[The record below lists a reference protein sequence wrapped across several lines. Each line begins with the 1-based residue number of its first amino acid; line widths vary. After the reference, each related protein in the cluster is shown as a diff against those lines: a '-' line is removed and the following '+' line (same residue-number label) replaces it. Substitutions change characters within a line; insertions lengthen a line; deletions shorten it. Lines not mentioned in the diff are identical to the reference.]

1 MTISKPFLG
10 SVAGC
15 ALISTVIVVST
26 RDIVRATG
34 QGKNAADGVYTEA
47 QSTRGQELYGKMCS
61 SCHGDKLD
69 GTAMAP
75 TLSGQDFLGGWNDR
89 TAADLNEKIQT
100 TMPADKA
107 GSLTPEQSADLV
119 AYLLKVNTYPAGAT
133 ELAPGAGL
141 AEIRLKGK

>member
-1 MTISKPFLG
+1 MTISRSFLG
-10 SVAGC
+10 SIAIC
-15 ALISTVIVVST
+15 ALVST
-26 RDIVRATG
+26 LIVSARDTVAAV
-34 QGKNAADGVYTEA
+34 QGKTASDGVYTEP
-47 QSTRGQELYGKMCS
+47 QSTRGQALYVKMCS
-61 SCHGDKLD
+61 SCHGEKLD

-89 TAADLNEKIQT
+89 SVADLNEKIQT

-119 AYLLKVNTYPAGAT
+119 AYVLKVNNFPAGAT

-141 AEIRLKGK
+141 AEIRLK